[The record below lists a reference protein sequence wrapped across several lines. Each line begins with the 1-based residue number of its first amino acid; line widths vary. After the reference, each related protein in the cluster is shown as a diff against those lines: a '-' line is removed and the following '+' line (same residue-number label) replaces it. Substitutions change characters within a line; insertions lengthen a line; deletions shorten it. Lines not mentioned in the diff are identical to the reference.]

1 MIFYLVN
8 DHPEPSWG
16 TGMLYEHVRLLREQG
31 HDACVLH
38 HRAPYRPGWREL
50 EVPVRYLDEP
60 GFAPAA
66 SDVVVV
72 PEVLAA
78 SPAVPRHSWRRVVF
92 VQGSFLILSG
102 MAGAAG
108 YRALGY
114 EAAMAVLPHVAHVV
128 GRHFGLEATV
138 VPPFIAPYFFG
149 ARPLPRL
156 RRVLLAVKE
165 GYRLAGVPDGDI
177 AATLLA
183 REIAARPEW
192 SLVLLTGR
200 SHREVAGLMQ
210 TSMFLVNVNSHEAF
224 NTTVPEAMAAGCI
237 PLCYEAG
244 GGRDFL
250 RDGENAI
257 VFANQ
262 EVYALVERLCGL
274 MDRID
279 HGDEAGP
286 CLAALRAGGERTASS
301 FQPDA
306 TARALAGFF
315 ADRLGLRAP

>member
-38 HRAPYRPGWREL
+38 HRAPYRPPWREL

-60 GFAPAA
+60 GFTPAA

-78 SPAVPRHSWRRVVF
+78 SEAVPWYAWRRVVF

-102 MAGAAG
+102 MAGAAD

-114 EAAMAVLPHVAHVV
+114 EAAMAVLPHVARVV

-149 ARPLPRL
+149 PAAKPRL
-156 RRVLLAVKE
+156 PRVLLAVKE

-177 AATLLA
+177 AAALLA
-183 REIAARPEW
+183 REIAVRPGW
-192 SLVLLTGR
+192 SLVLLVGR
-200 SHREVAGLMQ
+200 SHREVAELMK
-210 TSMFLVNVNSHEAF
+210 TSLFLVNVNSHEAF

-237 PLCYEAG
+237 PLCYEAV

-262 EVYALVERLCGL
+262 EVYALVERVCDLIDR
-274 MDRID
+274 MDR
-279 HGDEAGP
+279 GEELEPWLAG
-286 CLAALRAGGERTASS
+286 LRAGGERTAAS
-301 FQPDA
+301 FRPEA

-315 ADRLGLRAP
+315 SDRLGLRVP